1 MHRQARFLE
10 AFRQESGHILL
21 VWSAGSRDRIHA
33 HQRLCETDDLLE
45 RYGLGDL
52 LGERLRI
59 LGVHGHL
66 GLEKSSGNRL
76 QLECY

>member
-1 MHRQARFLE
+1 MKAKAITRPADKDVPLRNDIHR
-10 AFRQESGHILL
+10 
-21 VWSAGSRDRIHA
+21 
-33 HQRLCETDDLLE
+33 
-45 RYGLGDL
+45 LGDL

-66 GLEKSSGNRL
+66 GLEKSFGNRL